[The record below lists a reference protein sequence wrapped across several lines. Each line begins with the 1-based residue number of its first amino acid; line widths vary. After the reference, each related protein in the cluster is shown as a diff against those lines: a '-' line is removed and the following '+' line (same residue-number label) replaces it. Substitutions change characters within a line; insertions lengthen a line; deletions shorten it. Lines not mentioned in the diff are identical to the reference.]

1 MWADLITSVF
11 EGVGNV
17 ATGIWAQKKAKR
29 QQQRAQRREK
39 RARQEMNRMKQ
50 VFASLDTSNPF
61 ANMENKF
68 EDLTINQ
75 KQFDLQSKMFQQ
87 SQANILDSLRGAAG
101 GGGVAALAQQ
111 LAQSGQLASQQ
122 AAAQIGQQ
130 EQAAQMAERQAA
142 SSIQQME
149 RQGVATSREQ
159 ERQKVGTL
167 LGMAQQETAAY
178 REQADRYGQ
187 ARIDAMTNVFGGAA
201 DSTEGIL
208 DALQGLNQ

>member
-1 MWADLITSVF
+1 MDPISAVISGIELL
-11 EGVGNV
+11 GNV
-17 ATGIWAQKKAKR
+17 GTGIWAQRRAR
-29 QQQRAQRREK
+29 EQQQLAEQRERES
-39 RARQEMNRMKQ
+39 RQEMNRMKQ
-50 VFASLDTSNPF
+50 VFANLDTSNPF

-68 EDLTINQ
+68 EDLTVNQ

-111 LAQSGQLASQQ
+111 LSQQGQLASQQ
-122 AAAQIGQQ
+122 TAATVGQQ
-130 EQAAQMAERQAA
+130 EQAIQMKQAGEA
-142 SSIQQME
+142 ARLDSLE
-149 RQGVATSREQ
+149 RQGVSQSREQ

-187 ARIDAMTNVFGGAA
+187 ARIDSITGMFESGADA
-201 DSTEGIL
+201 GSDL
-208 DALQGLNQ
+208 LAALQAGS